1 MSFVAPKAD
10 SLENTAW
17 NSEAVQE
24 DLRNHIL
31 KASALWRQPHRHQSV
46 WRYPCFNYDI
56 NGKRKVSI
64 LQDLNWE
71 HTSMESKPDFNESA
85 AWPLWSIWRLWL
97 GLPRWHWHEGVRYTN
112 AYSIWDPTAVRT
124 GSTTHQ
130 SSGERR
136 GRTAI
141 YYFRFEW
148 GTTAIPPATR
158 QSKHYVRCEWAPSAR
173 QVSHTNLEPERGHL
187 GLPHRHSE

>member
-1 MSFVAPKAD
+1 MSFVPPKTD

-71 HTSMESKPDFNESA
+71 HTSMESKPDFNKSGIPYNERHSGTRCSNRYRVFC
-85 AWPLWSIWRLWL
+85 WNTRRSW
-97 GLPRWHWHEGVRYTN
+97 GLIGVELIDWVGYIEKKEKCQGDAKTLNR
-112 AYSIWDPTAVRT
+112 I
-124 GSTTHQ
+124 
-130 SSGERR
+130 
-136 GRTAI
+136 
-141 YYFRFEW
+141 
-148 GTTAIPPATR
+148 R
-158 QSKHYVRCEWAPSAR
+158 QSTHKTGNSW
-173 QVSHTNLEPERGHL
+173 
-187 GLPHRHSE
+187 